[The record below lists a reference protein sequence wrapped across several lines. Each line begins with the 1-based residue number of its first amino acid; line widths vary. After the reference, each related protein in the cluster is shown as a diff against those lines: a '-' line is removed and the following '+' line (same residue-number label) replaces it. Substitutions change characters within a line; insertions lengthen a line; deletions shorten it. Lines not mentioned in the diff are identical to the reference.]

1 MGLWMAPLQPRAMA
15 AHQQGPL
22 ASLPF
27 SSPGI
32 WVEGK
37 AGPGAQAGGEEGA
50 ARDKEKGNCRREE
63 GERMREGRAG
73 EGERDGEE
81 ARGRTDRLRR
91 QGRASLVDPWLRLRT
106 PHAGVQVPP
115 YPGWGAK

>member
-50 ARDKEKGNCRREE
+50 ARDKEKGNCRRDE
-63 GERMREGRAG
+63 GHVRDTAGKAREPLVVCGREVG
-73 EGERDGEE
+73 
-81 ARGRTDRLRR
+81 
-91 QGRASLVDPWLRLRT
+91 
-106 PHAGVQVPP
+106 
-115 YPGWGAK
+115 

>member
-1 MGLWMAPLQPRAMA
+1 MAPLQPRAMA

-50 ARDKEKGNCRREE
+50 ARDGGHTGEGQLPQGGRRKDERGE
-63 GERMREGRAG
+63 GRGGREGWRG
-73 EGERDGEE
+73 SER
-81 ARGRTDRLRR
+81 
-91 QGRASLVDPWLRLRT
+91 
-106 PHAGVQVPP
+106 
-115 YPGWGAK
+115 